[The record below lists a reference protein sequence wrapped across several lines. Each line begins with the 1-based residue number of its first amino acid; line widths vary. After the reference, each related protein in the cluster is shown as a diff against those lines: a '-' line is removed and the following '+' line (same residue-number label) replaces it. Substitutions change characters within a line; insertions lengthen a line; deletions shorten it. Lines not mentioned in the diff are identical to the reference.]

1 MLKPCMICPW
11 NLRTNLM
18 IRKII
23 YFCLVAP
30 FCFESMAQSM
40 VPKAP
45 KLNLESYILLEAS
58 TNTVI
63 AEFNSDNQI
72 SPASMTKVMS
82 GYVIA
87 DQIANGAISLD
98 DKVLISEKAWKTG
111 GSKMFIE
118 AGKRI
123 PVRDLLSGIVI
134 QSGNDATV
142 ALAEYVA
149 GSEEGFV
156 DFMNAY
162 ASELGLSNTL
172 FQNAVGWTD
181 PNHFSSAK
189 DLANLTQAL
198 INDFPDHYEIYK
210 EKEFTFGGIRQL
222 NRNKLLWRDESSDGV
237 KTGHTQS
244 AGYCLVGSAQ
254 RGDMRLITVIAGSK
268 SDNDRFLS
276 SQRLLEYGFRFFATQ
291 KVLNA
296 NQEYKN
302 ITIWGGQ
309 EDSLSIGVLEDT
321 SITLPRSSFKDLK
334 VNYKYSNN
342 LQAPISIGQKVGTL
356 EITSGEEVVLV
367 SELVALKDISA
378 KGFFGRLW
386 SKFVLWIFSLFGMTE
401 DGSN

>member
-1 MLKPCMICPW
+1 MLKPCMIYLW
-11 NLRTNLM
+11 NLSNTFM
-18 IRKII
+18 MKKIFYVLLI
-23 YFCLVAP
+23 AP
-30 FCFESMAQSM
+30 FCIEGFAQSM

-45 KLNLESYILLEAS
+45 KLNLESYILIEAS

-87 DQIANGAISLD
+87 DQIASGAISLD

-123 PVRDLLSGIVI
+123 SVRDLISGIVI
-134 QSGNDATV
+134 QSGNDATI
-142 ALAEYVA
+142 AMAEYVA

-189 DLANLTQAL
+189 DLASITKAL
-198 INDFPDHYEIYK
+198 INNFPEHYSIYK
-210 EKEFTFGGIRQL
+210 EKEYTFSGIRQL
-222 NRNKLLWRDESSDGV
+222 NRNKLLWRDDSVDGV
-237 KTGHTQS
+237 KTGHTET
-244 AGYCLVGSAQ
+244 AGYCLISSAK
-254 RGDMRLITVIAGSK
+254 RNEMRLIAVVAGSP
-268 SDNDRFLS
+268 SENDRLIS

-291 KVLNA
+291 KLI
-296 NQEYKN
+296 EKETE
-302 ITIWGGQ
+302 ITSALVWGGKV
-309 EDSLSIGVLEDT
+309 DKVALGSKDDILL
-321 SITLPRSSFKDLK
+321 TLPRSDFKNLK
-334 VNYKYSNN
+334 ANYNFNN
-342 LQAPISIGQKVGTL
+342 NVQAPISKGDVIGTI
-356 EITSGEEVVLV
+356 EF
-367 SELVALKDISA
+367 ISNEQLAFSAPLIAIESIEA
-378 KGFFGRLW
+378 KGFFGRIW
-386 SKFVLWIFSLFGMTE
+386 ARIVFWIMSLFSM
-401 DGSN
+401 DK

>member
-1 MLKPCMICPW
+1 MK
-11 NLRTNLM
+11 
-18 IRKII
+18 KI
-23 YFCLVAP
+23 FCLILLAS
-30 FCFESMAQSM
+30 FNLEGLAQSM

-45 KLNLESYILLEAS
+45 KLNLDSYILLEAS

-123 PVRDLLSGIVI
+123 SVRDLLSGIVI

-142 ALAEYVA
+142 AMAEYVA

-189 DLANLTQAL
+189 DLAHLTKAL
-198 INDFPDHYEIYK
+198 INNFPNHYATYK
-210 EKEFTFGGIRQL
+210 EKEFTFSDIRQL
-222 NRNKLLWRDESSDGV
+222 NRNKLLWRDDTVDGV
-237 KTGHTQS
+237 KTGHTES
-244 AGYCLVGSAQ
+244 AGYCLISSAK
-254 RGDMRLITVIAGSK
+254 RNDMRLIAVVAGSP
-268 SDNDRFLS
+268 SENERLTS
-276 SQRLLEYGFRFFATQ
+276 AQRLLEYGFRFFATQ
-291 KVLNA
+291 KLIAKDSEISVA
-296 NQEYKN
+296 KV
-302 ITIWGGQ
+302 WGGKMD
-309 EDSLSIGVLEDT
+309 EVALGTNENIFL
-321 SITLPRSSFKDLK
+321 TLPRADFKNIK
-334 VNYKYSNN
+334 ANYKFKNN
-342 LQAPISIGQKVGTL
+342 IQAPISKGDVIGDI
-356 EITSGEEVVLV
+356 EFMSNERVVLSAPLIAIESV
-367 SELVALKDISA
+367 EA
-378 KGFFGRLW
+378 KGFFGRIW
-386 SKFVLWIFSLFGMTE
+386 ARIVFWIMSLFSLGQN
-401 DGSN
+401 D

>member
-1 MLKPCMICPW
+1 MLKPCMIYLW
-11 NLRTNLM
+11 NLSKSFM
-18 IRKII
+18 KKI
-23 YFCLVAP
+23 
-30 FCFESMAQSM
+30 FCFMLLASFGQESLAQSM

-45 KLNLESYILLEAS
+45 KLNLDSYILVEAS

-72 SPASMTKVMS
+72 SPASMTKVTS

-87 DQIANGAISLD
+87 DQIASGAISLD

-123 PVRDLLSGIVI
+123 SVRDLLSGIVI

-142 ALAEYVA
+142 AMAEYVA

-189 DLANLTQAL
+189 DLAHLTKAL
-198 INDFPDHYEIYK
+198 INNFPDHYATYK
-210 EKEFTFGGIRQL
+210 EKEFTFSGIRQL
-222 NRNKLLWRDESSDGV
+222 NRNKLLWRDDTVDGV
-237 KTGHTQS
+237 KTGHTES
-244 AGYCLVGSAQ
+244 AGYCLISSAK
-254 RGDMRLITVIAGSK
+254 RNDMRLIAVVAGSP
-268 SDNDRFLS
+268 SENDRLIS

-291 KVLNA
+291 KLIA
-296 NQEYKN
+296 KDSE
-302 ITIWGGQ
+302 ITVAKVWGGKMDEVSLGTS
-309 EDSLSIGVLEDT
+309 EDIFL
-321 SITLPRSSFKDLK
+321 TLPRSDFKNIK
-334 VNYKYSNN
+334 ANYKFKNN
-342 LQAPISIGQKVGTL
+342 IQAPISSGDVIGDI
-356 EITSGEEVVLV
+356 EFMSNERVVLSAPLIAIESV
-367 SELVALKDISA
+367 EA
-378 KGFFGRLW
+378 KGFFGRIW
-386 SKFVLWIFSLFGMTE
+386 ARIVFWIMSLFSLGQN
-401 DGSN
+401 D